1 MQMEKIDVGPCI
13 CPNPIPSPRLP
24 DVRNAMDVFIHET
37 VIPASIFVFVI
48 LLALAVGAFA
58 LRGCRIEGL
67 KSQNQLVHKVP

>member
-1 MQMEKIDVGPCI
+1 MQMEKIVDGPTI
-13 CPNPIPSPRLP
+13 DLH
-24 DVRNAMDVFIHET
+24 VRNAMDVFIHET